1 MLPASVSLSHYMT
14 PQIGTER
21 RAIRTLL
28 MKSSKCFSS
37 EVILLFAILNENFL
51 ENTPKEA
58 CTTLNR
64 VADTFVVLVAKKTA
78 IASRNPEGRRS

>member
-1 MLPASVSLSHYMT
+1 MLPASVSLSHYMISANWDRKACY
-14 PQIGTER
+14 PHSIDE
-21 RAIRTLL
+21 
-28 MKSSKCFSS
+28 SSKCFSS
-37 EVILLFAILNENFL
+37 EVFLLFAFLKENFL